1 MSTTQVNAYAPLKV
15 EVSTN
20 DPEELDEKGRQK
32 PDSMDVQVKVTEQV
46 LSQSQHPEKYL
57 KVLGVSEG
65 HVSIEHSEW
74 TLRVL

>member
-1 MSTTQVNAYAPLKV
+1 MCSPARAYSCRALPLNLTVSTDQVNAYAPLKV

-46 LSQSQHPEKYL
+46 FS
-57 KVLGVSEG
+57 
-65 HVSIEHSEW
+65 
-74 TLRVL
+74 